1 LTSLSTLAK
10 TIDLAV
16 LLYVC
21 GVQGQSVTTVV
32 AAVVT
37 AVVLTAVL
45 AIVATILAVV
55 LTVVATVLAFVL
67 TVVLAELSLGNAGCK
82 QHGQDGSEAH
92 DDGNLGE
99 LKLRIEWTR
108 K

>member
-21 GVQGQSVTTVV
+21 GVQGQSVTT
-32 AAVVT
+32 
-37 AVVLTAVL
+37 VLTAVL